1 MPVTPNKGT
10 SSRHRARDL
19 ELRRSSRPVV
29 VTGEKGEVAEGVVY
43 FSLPADHGGEGVLEC
58 CVWPPLPRLDAGD
71 VQVMAFFLF
80 CLFWRSW
87 WWLGKLVLDARGGGF
102 ASRAS
107 LQQLLAAL
115 FRHRV
120 RLNGSRAATPLL
132 LSSECWIP
140 PVLRPK
146 WCVPSGLAAGQR
158 RSFDLEEEGG
168 VGLDHVFKFSLESF
182 VPISGPV

>member
-1 MPVTPNKGT
+1 
-10 SSRHRARDL
+10 
-19 ELRRSSRPVV
+19 
-29 VTGEKGEVAEGVVY
+29 
-43 FSLPADHGGEGVLEC
+43 VLEFF
-58 CVWPPLPRLDAGD
+58 VWPPLPRLDAD
-71 VQVMAFFLF
+71 NVQVVAFWLF

-87 WWLGKLVLDARGGGF
+87 WWLGKLVSDACGGGF
-102 ASRAS
+102 TSGAS

-120 RLNGSRAATPLL
+120 RLNSSRATTPLL
-132 LSSECWIP
+132 LSSKCWIP

-158 RSFDLEEEGG
+158 RSFDLEEEEG

-182 VPISGPV
+182 VPILGPCVIFYISWVFL